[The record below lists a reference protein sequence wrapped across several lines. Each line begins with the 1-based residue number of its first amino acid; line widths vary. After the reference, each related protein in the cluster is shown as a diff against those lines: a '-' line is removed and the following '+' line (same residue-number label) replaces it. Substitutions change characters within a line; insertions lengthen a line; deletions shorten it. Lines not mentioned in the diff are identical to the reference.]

1 MRYLP
6 ASKTTARAPALL
18 KTLRRHLVAGLI
30 VWVPLLIT
38 FLIVRFLIRF
48 VDRILLLL
56 PPGWR
61 PEALL
66 GFNIPGLGV
75 ILAVGILLVTGILAA
90 NFAGRRMMEIGDNIV
105 QRIPLVSGIYSSA
118 KQVAET
124 LFADSSTAFKN
135 VLLVEYPR
143 KGVWCMCFQTSDSVG
158 EIQARTSD
166 DVVCVFLPTTP
177 NPTSGFLL
185 FVPRHEL
192 VPLDMAVDEGLR
204 MIISL
209 GVAVPRWESPE
220 AAKAELARPLER
232 L

>member
-1 MRYLP
+1 
-6 ASKTTARAPALL
+6 LL

-30 VWVPLLIT
+30 LWIPLLVT

-48 VDRILLLL
+48 VDRTLLLL
-56 PPGWR
+56 PPSWR

-66 GFNIPGLGV
+66 GFNIPGLGL
-75 ILAVGILLVTGILAA
+75 ILAVGILLLTGVLAKNFIGQRLLNLGDRIVT
-90 NFAGRRMMEIGDNIV
+90 
-105 QRIPLVSGIYSSA
+105 RIPLVSSIYSGA

-124 LFADSSTAFKN
+124 LFADSSTAFKR

-143 KGVWCMCFQTSDSVG
+143 RGVWSMCFQTSESVG
-158 EIQARTSD
+158 EIQHRTTET
-166 DVVCVFLPTTP
+166 VVCVFVPTTP

-185 FVPRHEL
+185 FVPRDEL
-192 VPLDMAVDEGLR
+192 VPLDMRVDEGLR

-209 GVAVPRWESPE
+209 GVAVPCWDSPE
-220 AAKAELARPLER
+220 AAKASLAPPEGR

>member
-1 MRYLP
+1 
-6 ASKTTARAPALL
+6 LL
-18 KTLRRHLVAGLI
+18 KTLRRYLVAGLI
-30 VWVPLLIT
+30 LWIPLLIT

-48 VDRILLLL
+48 VDRTLLLL

-75 ILAVGILLVTGILAA
+75 ILALAILVLTGLFVG
-90 NFAGRRMMEIGDNIV
+90 NFAGRQLVELGHRILA
-105 QRIPLVSGIYSSA
+105 RIPLVSGIYSGA

-124 LFADSSTAFKN
+124 LFADSGTSFKR

-143 KGVWCMCFQTSDSVG
+143 KGIWSMCFQTSDSVG
-158 EIQARTSD
+158 EIQSRTAE

-185 FVPRHEL
+185 FVPKKEL
-192 VPLDMAVDEGLR
+192 VELDMGVDEGLR

-209 GVAVPRWESPE
+209 GVAVPHWTSPE
-220 AAKAELARPLER
+220 AAQASLAPPREQL
-232 L
+232 

>member
-1 MRYLP
+1 V
-6 ASKTTARAPALL
+6 LL

-30 VWVPLLIT
+30 LWIPLLIT

-48 VDRILLLL
+48 VDRTLLLL
-56 PPGWR
+56 PPSWR

-75 ILAVGILLVTGILAA
+75 ILAVGILLLTGVVAA
-90 NFAGRRMMEIGDNIV
+90 NFAGRRLVEIGDRLMA
-105 QRIPLVSGIYSSA
+105 RIPLVRGIYSGA

-124 LFADSSTAFKN
+124 LFADSSTAFTR

-143 KGVWCMCFQTSDSVG
+143 RGLWSMCFQTSDAVG
-158 EIQARTSD
+158 EIQSRTTE
-166 DVVCVFLPTTP
+166 DVVCVFMPTTP

-185 FVPRHEL
+185 FVPRHDL
-192 VPLDMAVDEGLR
+192 VPLEMKVDEGLR

-209 GVAVPRWESPE
+209 GVAVPRWQSPE
-220 AAKAELARPLER
+220 AAKASLAPPAAPN
-232 L
+232 

>member
-1 MRYLP
+1 MQ
-6 ASKTTARAPALL
+6 L

-30 VWVPLLIT
+30 LWIPLLVT

-48 VDRILLLL
+48 VDQTLLLL
-56 PPGWR
+56 PPSWR

-75 ILAVGILLVTGILAA
+75 ILAVGILLLTGVFAA
-90 NFAGRRMMEIGDNIV
+90 NLMGRRLVEIGDWIV
-105 QRIPLVSGIYSSA
+105 TRIPLVSGIYSGA

-124 LFADSSTAFKN
+124 LFADSSTAFKR

-143 KGVWCMCFQTSDSVG
+143 KGIWCMCFQTSDTVG
-158 EIQARTSD
+158 EIQGRTAE

-185 FVPRHEL
+185 FVPRQEL
-192 VPLDMAVDEGLR
+192 VPLEMRVDEGLR

-220 AAKAELARPLER
+220 AAKASLAPSPER

>member
-1 MRYLP
+1 MQ
-6 ASKTTARAPALL
+6 L

-30 VWVPLLIT
+30 LWIPLLVT

-48 VDRILLLL
+48 VDQTLLLL
-56 PPGWR
+56 PPSWR

-75 ILAVGILLVTGILAA
+75 ILAVGILLLTGVFAA
-90 NFAGRRMMEIGDNIV
+90 NLMGRRLVEFGDWIV
-105 QRIPLVSGIYSSA
+105 TRIPLVSGIYSSA

-124 LFADSSTAFKN
+124 LFADSSTAFKR

-143 KGVWCMCFQTSDSVG
+143 KGIWCMCFQTSETVG
-158 EIQARTSD
+158 EIQGRTAE

-185 FVPRHEL
+185 FVPRQAL
-192 VPLDMAVDEGLR
+192 VPLDMRVDEGLR

-209 GVAVPRWESPE
+209 GVAVPRWDSPE
-220 AAKAELARPLER
+220 AAKASLASLPER

>member
-1 MRYLP
+1 
-6 ASKTTARAPALL
+6 LL

-30 VWVPLLIT
+30 LWVPLLVT
-38 FLIVRFLIRF
+38 FLIIRFLIRF
-48 VDRILLLL
+48 VDRTLLLL
-56 PPGWR
+56 PPPWR

-75 ILAVGILLVTGILAA
+75 ILALAILVLTGVLVGNL
-90 NFAGRRMMEIGDNIV
+90 AGRQLVELGHRILT
-105 QRIPLVSGIYSSA
+105 RIPLVSGIYSGA

-124 LFADSSTAFKN
+124 LFADSSTAFKR

-143 KGVWCMCFQTSDSVG
+143 KGVWSMCFQTSEHVG
-158 EIQARTSD
+158 EIQSRTAD
-166 DVVCVFLPTTP
+166 DVVCVFVPTTP

-185 FVPRHEL
+185 FVPKQEL
-192 VPLDMAVDEGLR
+192 VPLDMPVDAGLR

-209 GVAVPRWESPE
+209 GVAVPQWSSPE
-220 AAKAELARPLER
+220 DARASLAQPLER

>member
-1 MRYLP
+1 MQ
-6 ASKTTARAPALL
+6 L

-30 VWVPLLIT
+30 LWIPLLVT

-48 VDRILLLL
+48 VDQTLLLL
-56 PPGWR
+56 PPSWR

-75 ILAVGILLVTGILAA
+75 ILAVGILLLTGVLAA
-90 NFAGRRMMEIGDNIV
+90 NLMGRRLVEFGDWIV
-105 QRIPLVSGIYSSA
+105 TRIPLVSGIYSSA

-124 LFADSSTAFKN
+124 LFADSSTAFKR

-143 KGVWCMCFQTSDSVG
+143 KGIWCMCFQTSDTVG
-158 EIQARTSD
+158 EIQGRTAE

-185 FVPRHEL
+185 FVPRQEL
-192 VPLDMAVDEGLR
+192 VPLDMRVDEGLR

-209 GVAVPRWESPE
+209 GVAVPRWDSPE
-220 AAKAELARPLER
+220 AAQASLASLPER

>member
-1 MRYLP
+1 M
-6 ASKTTARAPALL
+6 L
-18 KTLRRHLVAGLI
+18 KTLRKYLVAGLI
-30 VWVPLLIT
+30 LWVPLLIT

-48 VDRILLLL
+48 VDRTLLLL
-56 PPGWR
+56 PHSWR

-75 ILAVGILLVTGILAA
+75 ILALGILVLTGVLVG
-90 NFAGRRMMEIGDNIV
+90 NFVGRRFVELGHQFV
-105 QRIPLVSGIYSSA
+105 TRIPLVSGIYSGA

-124 LFADSSTAFKN
+124 LFADSSTSFKR

-143 KGVWCMCFQTSDSVG
+143 KGIWSMCFQTSDNVG
-158 EIQARTSD
+158 EIQERTAD

-185 FVPRHEL
+185 FVPKHEL
-192 VPLDMAVDEGLR
+192 VPLDMPVDDGLR

-209 GVAVPRWESPE
+209 GVAVPRWKSPE
-220 AAKAELARPLER
+220 AAKASLAPPPRPL
-232 L
+232 